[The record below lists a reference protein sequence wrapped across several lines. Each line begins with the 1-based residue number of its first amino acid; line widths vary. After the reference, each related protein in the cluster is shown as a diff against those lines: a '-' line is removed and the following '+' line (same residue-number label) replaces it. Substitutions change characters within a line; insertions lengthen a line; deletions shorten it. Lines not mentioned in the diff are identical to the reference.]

1 MVPKEARMK
10 TALAFATLLALT
22 LPNALAQGIN
32 TTEIDGFITT
42 QMKRFDVPGVG
53 LAIVKDGKIAYV
65 KGYGVRDL
73 KTNTPVNA
81 DTLFA
86 IGSSSKSFTAL
97 GVMQQVDAGKLNLD
111 APINTYLPKLKFSD
125 AARGAKVTLRSL
137 LSMTSG
143 LPRSDSSWAFDET
156 INTRAKMLE
165 TIAGIGFTDD
175 PGKVF
180 GYCNQNF
187 VAAGAALEAV
197 TGGSWEAYTKANVFA
212 PLGMTRSVFEFKD
225 AVKDGNY
232 AAGNGVS
239 LNGVQSVPAFDR
251 LVIAGPAGSIHSS
264 ANEMA
269 RYVAFQL
276 GKGNLNGKQLVSTKQ
291 LEAMHTQQIG
301 IDEDVGI
308 PGVAFSG
315 YGFGWFTGEYRG
327 IKIVEHGGNING
339 FTANMQLIPAK
350 GLGIVLLTNMD
361 GAEDFGNATRF
372 GLTERL
378 VNLQP
383 RSEFKTAS
391 YPSLKA
397 KLEAARTY
405 KPTSEALKA
414 IEGSYALITG
424 DSLTVRVKDGKLE
437 ATQSGQTFPLV
448 PASESEF
455 LVDLGSSLIEL
466 EFRNGANA
474 IMWLYQQGKLV
485 GVRLPSGAP
494 IASSELRDPNGR
506 YRLTLPTGQTAV
518 NNAANFTVVEY
529 ANPDAAF
536 LFMAG
541 DAKATLEASVE
552 SLVRRLDA
560 SFDIKPAQTTK
571 LPPLN
576 GVTWTQLLYPLPG
589 GQTLAVLATQQ
600 GNSVYVI
607 AVQAKTGDLNA
618 LAGKLQQIASSYQIL
633 R

>member
-1 MVPKEARMK
+1 MK
-10 TALAFATLLALT
+10 IALTFATLFALAL
-22 LPNALAQGIN
+22 PSAFAQDIN
-32 TTEIDGFITT
+32 TREIDQFVTT

-53 LAIVKDGKIAYV
+53 LAIVKNGKIAYV

-111 APINTYLPKLKFSD
+111 APVNKYLPELKFSD
-125 AARGAKVTLRSL
+125 TTRGAKVTLRSL

-143 LPRSDSSWAFDET
+143 LPRSDFSWAFDET

-165 TIAGIGFTDD
+165 TIAGIGFTDN

-180 GYCNQNF
+180 GYSNQNF
-187 VAAGAALEAV
+187 VAAGTALEAV
-197 TGGSWEAYTKANVFA
+197 TGQSWEAYTKANIFA
-212 PLGMTRSVFEFKD
+212 PLGMTRSVFEFSD

-232 AAGNGVS
+232 ASGNSIS
-239 LNGVQSVPAFDR
+239 LQGVQGVPAFDR
-251 LVIAGPAGSIHSS
+251 FVIAGPAGSIHSS
-264 ANEMA
+264 VNEMA

-276 GKGNLNGKQLVSTKQ
+276 GKGNLGGKQLISGKQ
-291 LEAMHTQQIG
+291 LKAMHTQQIAVE
-301 IDEDVGI
+301 EDFGI
-308 PGVAFSG
+308 PGVAFTG

-339 FTANMQLIPAK
+339 FSASMQLIPAK

-372 GLTERL
+372 GLLERI

-383 RSEFKTAS
+383 HNDLKNAS

-405 KPTSEALKA
+405 KPTLEALNA
-414 IEGSYALITG
+414 AEGHYALITG
-424 DSLTVRVKDGKLE
+424 DTLTVRVHDGKLE

-448 PASESEF
+448 AASASEF
-455 LVDLGSSLIEL
+455 LVDLGSSLIEIEL
-466 EFRNGANA
+466 RNGANGTV
-474 IMWLYQQGKLV
+474 WLYQQGKLV
-485 GVRLPSGAP
+485 GVRLPGGIP
-494 IASSELRDPNGR
+494 TASSELRDLNGR
-506 YRLTLPTGQTAV
+506 YRLKLPAGQTTL
-518 NNAANFTVVEY
+518 NNAPTFTVTEY
-529 ANPDAAF
+529 ANFNAAF
-536 LFMAG
+536 FFTS

-552 SLVRRLDA
+552 GLVRQVDVG
-560 SFDIKPAQTTK
+560 FNIKPAQTTK
-571 LPPLN
+571 LSP
-576 GVTWTQLLYPLPG
+576 Q
-589 GQTLAVLATQQ
+589 
-600 GNSVYVI
+600 NSI
-607 AVQAKTGDLNA
+607 T
-618 LAGKLQQIASSYQIL
+618 
-633 R
+633 

>member
-1 MVPKEARMK
+1 MK
-10 TALAFATLLALT
+10 IALTFATLFALAL
-22 LPNALAQGIN
+22 PSAFAQDIN
-32 TTEIDGFITT
+32 TREIDQFVTT

-53 LAIVKDGKIAYV
+53 LAIVKNGKIAYV

-111 APINTYLPKLKFSD
+111 APVNKYLPELKFSD
-125 AARGAKVTLRSL
+125 TTRGAKVTLRSL

-143 LPRSDSSWAFDET
+143 LPRSDFSWAFDET

-165 TIAGIGFTDD
+165 TIAGIGFTDN

-180 GYCNQNF
+180 GYSNQNF
-187 VAAGAALEAV
+187 VAAGTALEAV
-197 TGGSWEAYTKANVFA
+197 TGQSWEAYTKANIFA
-212 PLGMTRSVFEFKD
+212 PLGMTRSVFEFSD

-232 AAGNGVS
+232 ASGNSIS
-239 LNGVQSVPAFDR
+239 LQGVQGVPAFDR
-251 LVIAGPAGSIHSS
+251 FVIAGPAGSIHSS
-264 ANEMA
+264 VNEMA

-276 GKGNLNGKQLVSTKQ
+276 GKGNLGGKQLISGKQ
-291 LEAMHTQQIG
+291 LKAMHTQQIAVE
-301 IDEDVGI
+301 EDFGI
-308 PGVAFSG
+308 PGVAFTG

-339 FTANMQLIPAK
+339 FSASMQLIPAK

-372 GLTERL
+372 GLLERI

-383 RSEFKTAS
+383 HNDLKNAS

-397 KLEAARTY
+397 KLEASRTY
-405 KPTSEALKA
+405 KPTLKALSA

-424 DSLTVRVKDGKLE
+424 ESLTVRVKDGKLE

-448 PASESEF
+448 AASASEF
-455 LVDLGSSLIEL
+455 LVDLGSSLIEIEL
-466 EFRNGANA
+466 RNGANGTV
-474 IMWLYQQGKLV
+474 WLYQQGKLV
-485 GVRLPSGAP
+485 GVRLPGGIP
-494 IASSELRDPNGR
+494 TASSELRDLNGR
-506 YRLTLPTGQTAV
+506 YRLKLPAGQTTL
-518 NNAANFTVVEY
+518 NNAPTFTVTEY
-529 ANPDAAF
+529 ANFNAAF
-536 LFMAG
+536 FFTS

-552 SLVRRLDA
+552 GLVRQVDVG
-560 SFDIKPAQTTK
+560 FNIKPAQTTK
-571 LPPLN
+571 LSP
-576 GVTWTQLLYPLPG
+576 Q
-589 GQTLAVLATQQ
+589 
-600 GNSVYVI
+600 NSI
-607 AVQAKTGDLNA
+607 T
-618 LAGKLQQIASSYQIL
+618 
-633 R
+633 